1 MSVVTTASGREID
14 LGKLDID
21 HNSITA
27 RDIATHLSRI
37 NRFNGATTLPY
48 SVAQHSVFVARIV
61 EHLKGSPLEA
71 FIALMHDAH
80 EAYMGDI
87 TRPVYRALNIGNGCH
102 AVDFLRQR
110 LDRAIGRAFGIE
122 LERPCAVVSAA
133 DNMALATEWRDLMP
147 GDLPKGYSQYGMA
160 PWAVKPMPA
169 DKAEQA
175 FLKAFHRLD
184 IASGRPTQR
193 VW

>member
-1 MSVVTTASGREID
+1 MSVVSTASGREID
-14 LGKLDID
+14 LGRLEID
-21 HNSITA
+21 HTSITV

-37 NRFNGATTLPY
+37 NRFNGATTFPY
-48 SVAQHSVFVARIV
+48 SVAQHSVLVVRIV
-61 EHLKGSPLEA
+61 EHMKGSPIEA
-71 FIALMHDAH
+71 FIALLHDAH

-110 LDRAIGRAFGIE
+110 LDRAISRAFGID
-122 LERPCAVVSAA
+122 LEMPCAVVAAA
-133 DNMALATEWRDLMP
+133 DNQALATEWRDLMP
-147 GDLPKGYSQYGMA
+147 GPLPKGYSQYGVA

-175 FLKAFHRLD
+175 FLEAFHRLD
-184 IASGRPTQR
+184 IGSGRTVR
-193 VW
+193 REA